1 MSTDTTQNILI
12 KTVSPLCYFRHKHP
26 LDSTEMNLN
35 NISEAPA
42 ATYALFILQGEVTK
56 INNVIKKTTVGP
68 LGTNYL
74 LLDICEGFYLGEVT
88 CQLSKVSERGHNKKT
103 ETLQSKAA
111 VKSLNKQKDDRC
123 IQHEK

>member
-1 MSTDTTQNILI
+1 
-12 KTVSPLCYFRHKHP
+12 
-26 LDSTEMNLN
+26 MNLN

-88 CQLSKVSERGHNKKT
+88 CQLSKVSEREHNKKT

>member
-1 MSTDTTQNILI
+1 MYSWKAVSLLYIILNLQPLVSTDTTQNILI

-56 INNVIKKTTVGP
+56 INNVIKK
-68 LGTNYL
+68 
-74 LLDICEGFYLGEVT
+74 
-88 CQLSKVSERGHNKKT
+88 QL
-103 ETLQSKAA
+103 
-111 VKSLNKQKDDRC
+111 
-123 IQHEK
+123 